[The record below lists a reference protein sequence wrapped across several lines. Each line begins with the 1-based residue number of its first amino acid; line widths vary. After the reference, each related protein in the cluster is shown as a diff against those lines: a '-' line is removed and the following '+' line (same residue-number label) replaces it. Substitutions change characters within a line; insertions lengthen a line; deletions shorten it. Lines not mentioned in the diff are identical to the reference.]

1 MPRLLVTRPEPQAS
15 AWAEALAHAGVTA
28 QALPLIAIT
37 PAPRPDAVTRL
48 WQTLDHT
55 RALMFVSPAAVDGF
69 FQLRPP
75 GATWPSTTLATAPGP
90 GTANALRQVGAAA
103 GLRPEQVVSPQA
115 DAPQFDSE
123 ALWPLLA
130 SMNWSG
136 QAVTIVSGGDASG
149 AQGRTWLTER
159 WREAGATVNTVQTY
173 QRGPGD
179 WTPAQ
184 QALATEALDR
194 FPDQFDGHWLAVHR
208 GKLGLKPLAGTD
220 EQDRALI
227 NEYLELL
234 HTHQVDFTLGFRR
247 LSAAL
252 RGQPQALQWL
262 FGDGLPGLSAWLDR
276 WQARLQAQGAAALD
290 IPAQM
295 DRINPVYIPRN
306 HLVENA
312 LDAATESRD
321 LRLFDRLLSVITRPW
336 DERPED
342 ALCALPGTPE
352 QTQGFRTFCGT

>member
-15 AWAEALAHAGVTA
+15 AWAQALAHAGVTA

-37 PAPRPDAVTRL
+37 PASHPDAVTRL
-48 WQTLDHT
+48 WQALDHT

-159 WREAGATVNTVQTY
+159 WREAGAAVNTVQTY

-184 QALATEALDR
+184 QALATEALAQGDS
-194 FPDQFDGHWLAVHR
+194 QWL
-208 GKLGLKPLAGTD
+208 
-220 EQDRALI
+220 
-227 NEYLELL
+227 
-234 HTHQVDFTLGFRR
+234 
-247 LSAAL
+247 LSSS
-252 RGQPQALQWL
+252 QALDFL
-262 FGDGLPGLSAWLDR
+262 LDHHLPGLGPARWHPARTAELRVLCTHPRIAQHAEHRGIVHIQRCAPTLDAVV
-276 WQARLQAQGAAALD
+276 QARRSA
-290 IPAQM
+290 P
-295 DRINPVYIPRN
+295 
-306 HLVENA
+306 
-312 LDAATESRD
+312 
-321 LRLFDRLLSVITRPW
+321 
-336 DERPED
+336 
-342 ALCALPGTPE
+342 
-352 QTQGFRTFCGT
+352 